1 LATDL
6 FREELY
12 PKIQLPRL
20 IALSENIVIRASGI
34 CKSFGDNL
42 VLNDISFH
50 AKKGGVH
57 GIVGANGT
65 GKSTFFKI
73 LLDLLDADAG
83 TIQMQKD
90 HPKPIGG
97 IIEKPSLYGYLSAA
111 ENVML
116 FARMQGISLTDAA
129 IDDKLIEVGLSPDR
143 KDAVRN
149 YSMGMKQRLGIAVAM
164 LNSPNLLIL
173 DEPFSGLDPIGIEN
187 LKRLLLKLTK
197 ENGVTLLVS
206 SHILAHLFE
215 ISDELYLI
223 RNKKL
228 EPYEAAAP
236 TGYTLIAD
244 NIADASSLLPE
255 GSEVYMQRAVVAVS
269 AKELP
274 ELLGK
279 LLEAGIHIRACIPM
293 VNAQNWTEG

>member
-1 LATDL
+1 MK
-6 FREELY
+6 E
-12 PKIQLPRL
+12 
-20 IALSENIVIRASGI
+20 V
-34 CKSFGDNL
+34 SFD
-42 VLNDISFH
+42 
-50 AKKGGVH
+50 AKKGGIH

-73 LLDLLDADAG
+73 LLNLIKPDSGSIDL
-83 TIQMQKD
+83 QRD

-97 IIEKPSLYGYLSAA
+97 IIEKPSLYEYLNAA
-111 ENVML
+111 ENIKL
-116 FARMQGISLTDAA
+116 FARMQGIHLNDDA
-129 IDDKLIEVGLSPDR
+129 IDGKLQQVGLDPTR

-149 YSMGMKQRLGIAVAM
+149 FSMGMKQRLGIAVAM
-164 LNSPNLLIL
+164 LNDPNLLIL
-173 DEPFSGLDPIGIEN
+173 DEPFSGLDPIGIEQ
-187 LKRLLLKLTK
+187 LKRLLLELTK
-197 ENGVTLLVS
+197 QNGVTLLVS

-223 RNKKL
+223 RNQGL

-244 NIADASSLLPE
+244 NMPDATPLLPE
-255 GSEVYMQRAVVAVS
+255 GSEVFLQRAVVSVS

-274 ELLGK
+274 QLLEK

-293 VNAQNWTEG
+293 VNAENWTEG